1 MQTCFR
7 GSLFFLALHLPT
19 IAFAQVDV
27 VINDALARL
36 PGVVPDWDAKQMIG
50 PPNSPLAADQV
61 TAWAPA
67 TLNEQKA
74 WAEVEFAKAFSPA
87 EIHIHECCS
96 PGAVYQVT
104 AFIDGK
110 ETVIWKGVDP
120 TPPEADRGISK
131 IPVKSKAAFNKVRIY
146 LNCRLADG
154 WNEID
159 AVALVEKANPAD
171 KQELHWAVNA
181 KASCTYNQGDHV
193 DFSDPFQTDEG
204 RRAEQIAVIMTDVE
218 RLKQSVRAYEKA
230 IEDQNAKIK
239 DLYEQLDQK

>member
-1 MQTCFR
+1 MQTFFR
-7 GSLFFLALHLPT
+7 GCLFFLAVHLSPT
-19 IAFAQVDV
+19 ALAQVNVAIIDKP
-27 VINDALARL
+27 ARP
-36 PGVVPDWDAKQMIG
+36 PGEVPDWDAKQMIG
-50 PPNSPLAADQV
+50 LPNSPLAADQV

-67 TLNEQKA
+67 TVNEQKV
-74 WAEVEFAKAFSPA
+74 WAQVEFAEAINPA

-120 TPPEADRGISK
+120 TPPEADRGISR
-131 IPVKSKAAFNKVRIY
+131 IPVKSKAVFNKVRIY
-146 LNCRLADG
+146 LNCRLVDG

-159 AVALVEKANPAD
+159 AVALVEKTKPGD
-171 KQELHWAVNA
+171 KQKLHWAINA

-193 DFSDPFQTDEG
+193 VFFDPFVTDED
-204 RRAEQIAVIMTDVE
+204 RRAEQIAVIMTEVE
-218 RLKQSVRAYEKA
+218 KLKGSVRAYEKV

-239 DLYEQLDQK
+239 DLYEQLNQQ